1 MQTAV
6 TRPMQQRGT
15 LKTKLAT
22 RRRRTIE
29 ELAAEVRAGSAA
41 RKRQVPAPARII
53 GFGLLLAAVL
63 LVAIGSITV

>member
-1 MQTAV
+1 
-6 TRPMQQRGT
+6 MQQRGT

-22 RRRRTIE
+22 RRRRTME
-29 ELAAEVRAGSAA
+29 GLAAEVRAESAA
-41 RKRQVPAPARII
+41 RRKQAPDLARVI

>member
-6 TRPMQQRGT
+6 TRPMQQRAT
-15 LKTKLAT
+15 IKTKLAT
-22 RRRRTIE
+22 SRRRALE
-29 ELAAEVRAGSAA
+29 ELAAEVRAESTA
-41 RKRQVPAPARII
+41 RSKQAPDLARVI